1 MGTRCGCTG
10 VAHAVPAN
18 EKTMAAAAAAA
29 QLPITTA
36 PSSPPPDMEDTSS
49 QPVVPTTVLP
59 PRLQQAVSRAPARR
73 ELREDEQGIE

>member
-1 MGTRCGCTG
+1 M
-10 VAHAVPAN
+10 
-18 EKTMAAAAAAA
+18 AAAAAA

-59 PRLQQAVSRAPARR
+59 SRLQQAVSRAPARR